1 MTRKSGDLPYQPITR
16 LQTDQTLPEGQHRKD
31 KNMHIEP
38 GIVDGAKMAFA
49 YVTAAGAAGYT
60 AKLALKDL
68 KDHTIGSF
76 AVRTALATIGTFI
89 FFEVLPHFPV
99 GVSEVHFILG
109 TTLFLL
115 MGAAPAALGL
125 ALGLLVQGTFFA
137 PSDLPMFFVN
147 VTTLLVPLFAIS
159 ALAQRFI
166 PEQKAYV
173 DLAYADVFKLSAM
186 YQGGV
191 VAWVAFWAFY
201 GQGVGAETFQSV
213 LTFGAAYMLVV
224 IIEPIADLAV
234 LAGAKAMRAHKAT
247 GLFTQR
253 LFNAA

>member
-1 MTRKSGDLPYQPITR
+1 
-16 LQTDQTLPEGQHRKD
+16 
-31 KNMHIEP
+31 MHIEP
-38 GIVDGAKMAFA
+38 GVLDGAKMAFA
-49 YVTAAGAAGYT
+49 YATAAGAAGYT
-60 AKLALKDL
+60 AKLAFEDL
-68 KDHTIGSF
+68 KSHKVASF
-76 AVRTALATIGTFI
+76 ALRTVMATVGTFI
-89 FFEVLPHFPV
+89 FFEVLPHFAV

-125 ALGLLVQGTFFA
+125 ALGLLIQGAFFA

-159 ALAQRFI
+159 ALANRFI
-166 PEQKAYV
+166 PRDKAYV

-201 GQGVGAETFQSV
+201 GQGIGAETAQSV

-224 IIEPIADLAV
+224 LIEPIADLAV
-234 LAGAKAMRAHKAT
+234 LAGAKAVRSGKLS
-247 GLFTQR
+247 GLFTSR
-253 LFNAA
+253 LYNAA

>member
-1 MTRKSGDLPYQPITR
+1 
-16 LQTDQTLPEGQHRKD
+16 
-31 KNMHIEP
+31 MHIEP
-38 GIVDGAKMAFA
+38 GVVDGAKMAFA
-49 YVTAAGAAGYT
+49 YATAAGAAGYT
-60 AKLALKDL
+60 AKLALQDL
-68 KDHTIGSF
+68 KTHSAGSF
-76 AVRTALATIGTFI
+76 AVRTALAAVGTFI

-125 ALGLLVQGTFFA
+125 ALGLLIQGAFFA

-166 PEQKAYV
+166 PQDRAYV
-173 DLAYADVFKLSAM
+173 DLAYADVFKLSAL

-201 GQGVGAETFQSV
+201 GQGIGAETAQSV

-224 IIEPIADLAV
+224 LIEPIADLAV
-234 LAGAKAMRAHKAT
+234 LAAAKALRSRLPD
-247 GLFTQR
+247 GLFTAR
-253 LFNAA
+253 LYRVA